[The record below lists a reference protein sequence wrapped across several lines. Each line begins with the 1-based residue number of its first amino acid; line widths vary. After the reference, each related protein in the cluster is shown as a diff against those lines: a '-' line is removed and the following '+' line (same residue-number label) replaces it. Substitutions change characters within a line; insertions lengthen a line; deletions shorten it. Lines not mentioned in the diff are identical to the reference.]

1 MIETNRALP
10 GGLKVAA
17 LYFLVIG
24 LFGILWPFVGFGP
37 SYSQF
42 RDRSAA
48 YKLGASFSQSLISIA
63 YMVAGGSI
71 FARQS
76 WAPGMAYL
84 ILAIATLYSANELAW
99 GFTGGP
105 PSRMALASAFVVA
118 SAWNALW
125 AFVVYRSGVP

>member
-1 MIETNRALP
+1 MIEANTALP
-10 GGLKVAA
+10 SGLKVAA
-17 LYFLVIG
+17 SYFVVIG
-24 LFGILWPFVGFGP
+24 LFDILGPFLRFRP
-37 SYSQF
+37 SYTQF

-48 YKLGASFSQSLISIA
+48 YKLGAYSSQILIGIA

-76 WAPGMAYL
+76 WAPRMAYL
-84 ILAIATLYSANELAW
+84 ILAIATLYSPSELAW

-105 PSRMALASAFVVA
+105 PSRIALASAFVVA
-118 SAWNALW
+118 SAWNALR